1 MTRTRIREH
10 GMIRATAR
18 AHSAGMAT
26 QAPIFDQ
33 PTAAAAAAITLSV
46 CICTH
51 ERPGYLNACLE
62 SLKVQSIGLE
72 RFEVIVVDSA
82 SSPAASARL
91 REVVDGM
98 PNALMI
104 RVEEAG
110 ASLAR
115 NRGIE
120 ACTGSHIAFLDD
132 DAVAAPDWLERIL
145 EVLTESRH
153 PPAVI
158 GGRVLPRWEAPLPAW
173 WPQRLRGVLSIIEF
187 EGSGEYRTAA
197 LPRTLEPYSVN
208 MVVNRA
214 AVVAVGSFDAQLG
227 RVGTRLL
234 SDEDVHLAW
243 KLQDAGYSARYDSRI
258 VVFHQIQAPRLRP
271 EWLLDRLYWQGAS
284 TVLTRKLLRQ
294 SNHPRLELMR
304 RLAVEALC
312 APAALLPGNSTW
324 LLGMRWRHAYA
335 CGFTRMALADMDRKR
350 AVLLRRVRRL
360 WREGGSAVQAG
371 RAALDHGAAEVQP
384 APKPEAS
391 A

>member
-1 MTRTRIREH
+1 MIGAKART
-10 GMIRATAR
+10 GAATMA
-18 AHSAGMAT
+18 AKAPTTTGPGAVAG
-26 QAPIFDQ
+26 D
-33 PTAAAAAAITLSV
+33 AITLSV

-51 ERPGYLNACLE
+51 ERPGYLAACLD
-62 SLKVQSIGLE
+62 SLKQQSIGLD
-72 RFEVIVVDSA
+72 RFEVVVVDSA
-82 SSPAASARL
+82 SSPAAAARL
-91 REVVDGM
+91 REVVDTM
-98 PNALMI
+98 PNALLI
-104 RVEEAG
+104 RVEEPG

-145 EVLTESRH
+145 DVLGETPQ

-158 GGRVLPRWEAPLPAW
+158 GGRVLPRWEAPLPGW

-187 EGSGEYRTAA
+187 EGSGEYRTPA

-214 AVVAVGSFDAQLG
+214 AVLAVGSFDAQLG

-243 KLQDAGYSARYDSRI
+243 KLQDAGYSARYDSRV

-294 SNHPRLELMR
+294 RGQGRLELAR
-304 RLAVEALC
+304 RLLVETLC

-324 LLGMRWRHAYA
+324 LLALRWRHAYA

-350 AVLLRRVRRL
+350 SVALRRLRRL
-360 WREGGSAVQAG
+360 WREGNAAVSQGTEA
-371 RAALDHGAAEVQP
+371 RP

>member
-1 MTRTRIREH
+1 
-10 GMIRATAR
+10 MIRAEAR
-18 AHSAGMAT
+18 AHAAAMAA
-26 QAPIFDQ
+26 QATTADQ
-33 PTAAAAAAITLSV
+33 PEAAIASAITLSV

-51 ERPGYLNACLE
+51 ERPAYLGACLE
-62 SLKVQSIGLE
+62 SLRLQSIGLD

-82 SSPAASARL
+82 SSPAAAARL
-91 REVVDGM
+91 REVVDSL
-98 PNALMI
+98 PNALLI
-104 RVEEAG
+104 RVEDPG

-115 NRGIE
+115 NRGIL

-145 EVLTESRH
+145 QVLTESSH

-158 GGRVLPRWEAPLPAW
+158 GGRVLPRWEAPLPGW
-173 WPQRLRGVLSIIEF
+173 WPRQLRGVLSIIEF

-214 AVVAVGSFDAQLG
+214 AVIAVGSFDAQLG

-258 VVFHQIQAPRLRP
+258 VVYHQIQAPRLRP
-271 EWLLDRLYWQGAS
+271 EWLLDRMYWQGAS
-284 TVLTRKLLRQ
+284 TVLTRKLLRRP
-294 SNHPRLELMR
+294 SHPRLELLR
-304 RLAVEALC
+304 RLAVEVLC
-312 APAALLPGNSTW
+312 APAALLPGDSTW
-324 LLGMRWRHAYA
+324 LLAMRWRHAYA
-335 CGFTRMALADMDRKR
+335 CGFTRMALAGMDRKR
-350 AVLLRRVRRL
+350 SVALRRLRRL
-360 WREGGSAVQAG
+360 WKQGGSA
-371 RAALDHGAAEVQP
+371 LDHHATEVQP

-391 A
+391 T

>member
-1 MTRTRIREH
+1 
-10 GMIRATAR
+10 MIRAEAR
-18 AHSAGMAT
+18 APTVDKAAT
-26 QAPIFDQ
+26 P
-33 PTAAAAAAITLSV
+33 PTDSSSNTSSAAAITLSV

-51 ERPGYLNACLE
+51 ERPGYLAACLE
-62 SLKVQSIGLE
+62 SLRQQSIGLD
-72 RFEVIVVDSA
+72 RFEVVVVDSA
-82 SSPAASARL
+82 SSLAATARL
-91 REVVDGM
+91 REVVDAM
-98 PNALMI
+98 PNAVMI
-104 RVEEAG
+104 RVEEPG

-145 EVLTESRH
+145 EVLAETPN

-158 GGRVLPRWEAPLPAW
+158 GGRVLPRWEAPLPGW

-187 EGSGEYRTAA
+187 EGSGEYRTPA

-208 MVVNRA
+208 MVVSRH
-214 AVVAVGSFDAQLG
+214 AVLAVGSFDAQLG

-243 KLQDAGYSARYDSRI
+243 KMQDAGYSARYDSR
-258 VVFHQIQAPRLRP
+258 VVVYHQIQAPRLRP

-294 SNHPRLELMR
+294 PGNPRLELLR
-304 RLAVEALC
+304 RLVVETLC
-312 APAALLPGNSTW
+312 APAALLPGHSTW
-324 LLGMRWRHAYA
+324 LLAMRWRHAYA
-335 CGFTRMALADMDRKR
+335 CGFTRMALAGMDRKR
-350 AVLLRRVRRL
+350 SVALRRLLRMWRESGAVLD
-360 WREGGSAVQAG
+360 Q
-371 RAALDHGAAEVQP
+371 RAEPRP

-391 A
+391 T

>member
-1 MTRTRIREH
+1 
-10 GMIRATAR
+10 MIRAKAR
-18 AHSAGMAT
+18 AHATDMAA
-26 QAPIFDQ
+26 QAPTDQ
-33 PTAAAAAAITLSV
+33 GRGGTLAGAFTLSV

-51 ERPGYLNACLE
+51 ERPGYLAACLE
-62 SLKVQSIGLE
+62 SLRQQSIGLD

-82 SSPAASARL
+82 SSPAAAARL
-91 REVVDGM
+91 REVVDAM
-98 PNALMI
+98 PNALLI
-104 RVEEAG
+104 RVEEPG

-132 DAVAAPDWLERIL
+132 DAVATPDWLERIQ
-145 EVLTESRH
+145 EVLTESAH

-158 GGRVLPRWEAPLPAW
+158 GGRVLPRWEAPLPHW
-173 WPQRLRGVLSIIEF
+173 WPQQLRGLLSIIEF
-187 EGSGEYRTAA
+187 EGRGEYRTAA

-214 AVVAVGSFDAQLG
+214 AVIAVGSFDAQLG

-243 KLQDAGYSARYDSRI
+243 KLQDAGYSARYDSRV

-284 TVLTRKLLRQ
+284 TVLTRRLLRQ
-294 SNHPRLELMR
+294 AGQPRLELAR
-304 RLAVEALC
+304 RLLVEVLC
-312 APAALLPGNSTW
+312 APAALLPGSSTW
-324 LLGMRWRHAYA
+324 LLAMRWRHAYA
-335 CGFTRMALADMDRKR
+335 CGFTRMALAGMDRKR
-350 AVLLRRVRRL
+350 SVALRRLQRL
-360 WREGGSAVQAG
+360 WKQGN
-371 RAALDHGAAEVQP
+371 AALEPHPETRP

-391 A
+391 T